1 MEYASPVWHNS
12 LTEED
17 SNLIESIQKR
27 ALKLVYPHL
36 SYDEALDQTNLPS
49 LKDRRRLLCEKLFEE
64 IQDEE
69 HRLNH
74 VLPTEHDRGGHF
86 PRKSVSHTCPS
97 QVANQKIQEQFYT
110 LVLKLPP
117 GLF

>member
-1 MEYASPVWHNS
+1 MTDSKLLGVYLSNDLKWHTHVGEIVKSAAKKFYLISQLKRANVPPQDILTIFVSVIRPKLEYACPVWHNS

-49 LKDRRRLLCEKLFEE
+49 LKGRC
-64 IQDEE
+64 
-69 HRLNH
+69 
-74 VLPTEHDRGGHF
+74 
-86 PRKSVSHTCPS
+86 
-97 QVANQKIQEQFYT
+97 YT
-110 LVLKLPP
+110 
-117 GLF
+117 